1 MCVYSRVCM
10 CERTGYNDAWVVSSL
25 VFFFQ
30 ILIQLLQLLI
40 VLVEKA
46 AWRRIYHRLGVP
58 HLPTLSHFARAAL
71 ELAANAERRGG
82 SSVGGA

>member
-1 MCVYSRVCM
+1 M
-10 CERTGYNDAWVVSSL
+10 CERTGYNDAWYHHPL
-25 VFFFQ
+25 YFQ
-30 ILIQLLQLLI
+30 PLIQLLQLLI

-58 HLPTLSHFARAAL
+58 HLPTLSDFARAAL
-71 ELAANAERRGG
+71 EPAANAERRGG